1 MNNTQ
6 LSVLGRQTSATTI
19 LVIDE
24 QLLVSSALAYSLRD
38 LGFDAHSIRADLR
51 AVETAALAH
60 PPGLVLLDLDL
71 GSSPDG
77 EPLDG
82 IDLIAPLRAQ
92 GWTVLMLTAT
102 ASLGRTAEAIAQG
115 AASWIVK
122 GATFDELVHAA
133 VEIMQARDP
142 QPEAGSSHTS
152 SVI

>member
-1 MNNTQ
+1 MNNNTQ
-6 LSVLGRQTSATTI
+6 LSVLGRQTSATANI

-24 QLLVSSALAYSLRD
+24 QLLVSSALAHALRD
-38 LGFDAHSIRADLR
+38 LGLDAHSIRADLH
-51 AVETAALAH
+51 AVKTAALAH

-71 GSSPDG
+71 GFSPDG

-82 IDLIAPLRAQ
+82 IDLVAPLRAQ
-92 GWTVLMLTAT
+92 GWTVLMITGT
-102 ASLGRTAEAIAQG
+102 ASLDRIADAIAQG

-142 QPEAGSSHTS
+142 QP
-152 SVI
+152 

>member
-1 MNNTQ
+1 
-6 LSVLGRQTSATTI
+6 VKA
-19 LVIDE
+19 
-24 QLLVSSALAYSLRD
+24 
-38 LGFDAHSIRADLR
+38 
-51 AVETAALAH
+51 AALAH

-92 GWTVLMLTAT
+92 GWTVLMITGT
-102 ASLGRTAEAIAQG
+102 TSLDRIAEAIAQG

-133 VEIMQARDP
+133 VKLMQARDA
-142 QPEAGSSHTS
+142 QF
-152 SVI
+152 

>member
-1 MNNTQ
+1 MNNAQ
-6 LSVLGRQTSATTI
+6 LSVLGRQTSATTTI

-38 LGFDAHSIRADLR
+38 LGFDAHSIRADLH
-51 AVETAALAH
+51 AVKTAALAH

-92 GWTVLMLTAT
+92 GWTVLMITGT
-102 ASLGRTAEAIAQG
+102 ASLDLIADAIAPG

-133 VEIMQARDP
+133 VEIMRPRDP
-142 QPEAGSSHTS
+142 PL
-152 SVI
+152 